1 MHESY
6 FSTIRSFLL
15 DRSTTLV
22 QDDSGIPLKYF
33 TPQKWNLR
41 LFGSYPGPIEIF
53 KKYDQLDL
61 AALYKNSNP
70 PALEFGI
77 GYRHHARESALIVAT
92 PKTQPAAEAPAASTP
107 AQ

>member
-33 TPQKWNLR
+33 APQKWNLR

-61 AALYKNSNP
+61 AALYKSSNP
-70 PALEFGI
+70 PPLEFGI

-92 PKTQPAAEAPAASTP
+92 PKTQPAAEAPAAPTP